1 MITSQTQLQRLHDPA
16 AREVLVNAL
25 ARLAYYY
32 AVELDAATREADDD
46 QLEAIA
52 RRLTTKLKDEI
63 RAAITGD

>member
-16 AREVLVNAL
+16 ARDVLVNAL

-32 AVELDAATREADDD
+32 PVELDAATREADDD